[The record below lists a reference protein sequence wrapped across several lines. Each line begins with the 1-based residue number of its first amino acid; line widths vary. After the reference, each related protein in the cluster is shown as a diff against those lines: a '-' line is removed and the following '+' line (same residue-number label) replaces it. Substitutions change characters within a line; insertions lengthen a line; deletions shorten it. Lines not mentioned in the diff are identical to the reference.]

1 MAEFLLK
8 HNVKV
13 EVSTSARNPLFA
25 CVPGYVFDQRPVSRT
40 DTPPENYLKIAEL
53 LLDHGIDSTVRYN
66 TDTMKNMDA
75 MAFAVMWGRQDIA
88 RLIAER
94 QAGGD
99 AGLVETLLLQADRI
113 AQDNTEPVPE
123 GETVRPS

>member
-1 MAEFLLK
+1 MDR
-8 HNVKV
+8 H
-13 EVSTSARNPLFA
+13 
-25 CVPGYVFDQRPVSRT
+25 PVHGS

-66 TDTMKNMDA
+66 TDTMKDMDA
-75 MAFAVMWGRQDIA
+75 MAFACMWGRQDIA

-94 QAGGD
+94 QADGD
-99 AGLVETLLLQADRI
+99 PETVETLLAKAEEI
-113 AQDNTEPVPE
+113 AEANTEPVPE

>member
-1 MAEFLLK
+1 MD
-8 HNVKV
+8 
-13 EVSTSARNPLFA
+13 VSASVRNPLFA
-25 CVPGYVFDQRPVSRT
+25 AVPGWARDRHPVHGS

-53 LLDHGIDSTVRYN
+53 LLDYGIDSTVRYN

-75 MAFAVMWGRQDIA
+75 MAFACMWGRQDIA

-94 QAGGD
+94 QAEGD

-113 AQDNTEPVPE
+113 AEDNTEPVPE